1 MIEAVGK
8 SWRNPNLCEV
18 CFFFQACNNRERCLK
33 KKKKKKRLKKSCY
46 NLGLRKSGK
55 GTVVY
60 LSLWGSSCA
69 AASGRGRLVLETE

>member
-1 MIEAVGK
+1 MLSQREGMEVGTDGK
-8 SWRNPNLCEV
+8 GRNYY
-18 CFFFQACNNRERCLK
+18 CLRYQGDDIK